1 MILRKNI
8 DSTFSIIRKYLSVD
22 EKMGLPTMGQILE
35 E

>member
-1 MILRKNI
+1 MVQL
-8 DSTFSIIRKYLSVD
+8 SFSIIRKYLSVD